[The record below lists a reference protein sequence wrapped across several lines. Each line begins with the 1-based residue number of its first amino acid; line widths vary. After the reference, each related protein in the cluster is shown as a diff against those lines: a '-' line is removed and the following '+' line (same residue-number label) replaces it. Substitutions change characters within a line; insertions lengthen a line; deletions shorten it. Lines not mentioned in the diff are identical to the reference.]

1 MSDFKVTT
9 KDSSLNLSKEEL
21 FKTIL
26 QTVFQDKDNEK
37 LKYSDEYASAILSIL
52 NANVNQEF
60 YNISLKQLT
69 SIAFMAGYY
78 YKVFLTNNDVAI
90 TTTIR
95 TSEERSS

>member
-26 QTVFQDKDNEK
+26 QTVFQDKDNQN
-37 LKYSDEYASAILSIL
+37 LIHSDKYAEAILSTL
-52 NANVNQEF
+52 GATTSRDF
-60 YNISLKQLT
+60 YDVSLKQLT

-90 TTTIR
+90 TTT
-95 TSEERSS
+95 EERSS